1 MGEYD
6 RIMNSLSV
14 ALQQAS
20 CTYIKEPFALKNYY
34 EIENTFIYV
43 NKGALYF
50 GKKKQIVKAGEI
62 LFIPGGKTVA
72 LDFLSENPERTFEY
86 TDYRERDDLQ
96 FIEKISKHEDK
107 KATILSFCIDAK
119 VFNAV
124 NLFLSLDISPFVVRD
139 KILVQLLKDIYYE
152 FSHNEIGRT
161 QVINSKSR
169 EVVTKLFR
177 YIILH
182 RLFVQQMTTNVNNL
196 QDDRLI
202 VLFKYI
208 NENLARDL
216 SNRRLA
222 EVARISEDYIGQY
235 FKTLIGIN
243 PQDYVEFQRMQKA
256 IVLLRKSVKSIREI
270 GREVGYK
277 DSSYFCRRF
286 KMMFGISAGR
296 MRRREPL
303 AATEK

>member
-1 MGEYD
+1 MGEYN

-14 ALQQAS
+14 ALQQANGM
-20 CTYIKEPFALKNYY
+20 YIKSPFALKNYY

-43 NKGALYF
+43 NKETLYF
-50 GKKKQIVKAGEI
+50 GKNKQPVKAGEI
-62 LFIPGGKTVA
+62 LFVPGGKTVP
-72 LDFLSENPERTFEY
+72 LSFLKENPKQSYEY

-96 FIEKISKHEDK
+96 VVDRIAQHKDEKV
-107 KATILSFCIDAK
+107 TMLYFCIDVK

-124 NLFLSLDISPFVVRD
+124 NLFLSLDISSFVIKD
-139 KILVQLLKDIYYE
+139 TTLAQLLNDIYYE
-152 FSHNEIGRT
+152 FSNNEIGRS
-161 QVINSKSR
+161 QVISAKSR
-169 EVVTKLFR
+169 EVITKLFR
-177 YIILH
+177 YIIKQ

-208 NENLARDL
+208 NENLSGDL

-235 FKTLIGIN
+235 FKALIGIN

-256 IVLLRKSVKSIREI
+256 ITLLRKSAKSIRI
-270 GREVGYK
+270 VGNEVGYK

-303 AATEK
+303 TATEQ